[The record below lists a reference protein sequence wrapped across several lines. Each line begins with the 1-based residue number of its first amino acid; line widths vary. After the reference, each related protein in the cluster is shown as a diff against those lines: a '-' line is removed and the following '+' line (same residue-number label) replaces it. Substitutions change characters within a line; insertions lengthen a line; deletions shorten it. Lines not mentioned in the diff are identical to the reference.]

1 MVPHIQSLEHRAAR
15 QRTLH
20 VEVPPLRIRIVLH
33 RRQEADRLPKERVRA
48 QRGSNR
54 LRKSRREWI
63 AETIRRGQV
72 VVRRRHICRRRAES
86 LLVRYCTRAICS
98 RGGQRRERLWLNKYA
113 KTGANHRL
121 RIDGE
126 GEAEPRAEEPVVCRI
141 HLAVP

>member
-98 RGGQRRERLWLNKYA
+98 RGGQRRERRWLKNPLFVAYTSPFVDSA
-113 KTGANHRL
+113 GNVS
-121 RIDGE
+121 
-126 GEAEPRAEEPVVCRI
+126 PP
-141 HLAVP
+141 AVLMLDTV